1 MGARHS
7 QHRYSHPTNTTFE
20 QDAAIGG
27 AGGAVLG
34 LASGLGYFFVN
45 QVGLRAS
52 ITLMGFA
59 VVSGTIVGAIVCV
72 AGAVAI
78 KSLAWLYRQLRK
90 RTRHGMDIHFSVM
103 TAAAAAEE
111 WGGGGGGRGGGVRSS
126 NFSSN
131 TTINTTTT
139 TGSVL
144 PTTVPT
150 TTTVTTTTTTLTEE
164 ALAMQQAALDEARVE
179 RARALED
186 LRRYDEL
193 LAQAEQRLRLAA
205 GGAAVDTG
213 VAPAGGGEEQEGQVQ
228 VEGPQPRVMPP
239 PDNFFQSQP
248 VHITLR
254 LRDTTEGDS
263 DSNTEEDRD
272 AEFYLVEDEDEEQ
285 GGGLRAAVAAGGEG
299 SRRGTTTPPIY

>member
-7 QHRYSHPTNTTFE
+7 RHRYTHPTNTTFE
-20 QDAAIGG
+20 QDATIGG

-34 LASGLGYFFVN
+34 LASGIGYMFVN

-90 RTRHGMDIHFSVM
+90 RTRNGMDIQLSVM
-103 TAAAAAEE
+103 TAAAAAEA
-111 WGGGGGGRGGGVRSS
+111 WGGGGGGGGGVRNCSTSS
-126 NFSSN
+126 TSTSN
-131 TTINTTTT
+131 NTNTTT
-139 TGSVL
+139 GPVL
-144 PTTVPT
+144 PTTTPT
-150 TTTVTTTTTTLTEE
+150 TTTTTTLTEE
-164 ALAMQQAALDEARVE
+164 SLAMQQAALDEARVE

-193 LAQAEQRLRLAA
+193 LAAAEQRLRLAG
-205 GGAAVDTG
+205 GGAAGSGAT
-213 VAPAGGGEEQEGQVQ
+213 VAAEGEDVREEEVQ
-228 VEGPQPRVMPP
+228 VEEPQPRVMPP

-254 LRDTTEGDS
+254 LRDMTEEDS

-272 AEFYLVEDEDEEQ
+272 EFYLVEDEDEEQ
-285 GGGLRAAVAAGGEG
+285 GGGFQAAVVAAGGEG
-299 SRRGTTTPPIY
+299 RRGTMTPPIY